1 MNFTSSEV
9 VWECQ
14 THMANEVFTGGL
26 PPSPSLPQSRGISPF
41 LKLQRFLSG
50 SAQQTSLSGW
60 NSELQRAW
68 GEFVTYYSGCA
79 FTRETDR
86 LIAISGVAQNIARL
100 TGDTF
105 VCGLW
110 KSKILKDLLWRRARS
125 EPRVQS
131 PWHAPSWTWASMG
144 IRVYYHRLSN
154 SRFSRTRDHVT
165 LHTLHLST
173 RASGQVERASLTLRG
188 KTVRA
193 TLTIED
199 PHALVER
206 EADLYYGT
214 GDSAHNVFASMDDNM
229 LNCYKKPVIF
239 MSIMGGYE
247 KSDDGV
253 LWLVYALILEP
264 CDGSGDDVK
273 RYKRIGMC
281 HLNRWTYGPYQRNET
296 DDERLIT
303 II

>member
-1 MNFTSSEV
+1 
-9 VWECQ
+9 
-14 THMANEVFTGGL
+14 
-26 PPSPSLPQSRGISPF
+26 
-41 LKLQRFLSG
+41 
-50 SAQQTSLSGW
+50 
-60 NSELQRAW
+60 
-68 GEFVTYYSGCA
+68 
-79 FTRETDR
+79 
-86 LIAISGVAQNIARL
+86 
-100 TGDTF
+100 
-105 VCGLW
+105 
-110 KSKILKDLLWRRARS
+110 
-125 EPRVQS
+125 
-131 PWHAPSWTWASMG
+131 MG

-165 LHTLHLST
+165 LHTLDLST

-193 TLTIED
+193 TLTTED

-206 EADLYYGT
+206 EADVYYGT
-214 GDSAHNVFASMDDNM
+214 GDTAHNVFASMDDNM

-239 MSIMGGYE
+239 MSIMG
-247 KSDDGV
+247 
-253 LWLVYALILEP
+253 WLVYALILEP

-296 DDERLIT
+296 DDEHLIT